1 MSGRAIALWTE
12 RRCLVTD
19 STPSGTSAN
28 SQVRVPGTDSLDW
41 LLACPPTLLEFTF
54 DQLRTLVVVQEAGS
68 ANGAARILGREQ
80 SSVQKQIDTL
90 NRSFQRMCGELLAVR
105 QGRGQ
110 PCLFTP
116 TGVAVAEQ
124 ARAVLAK
131 WQAQVNDV
139 RRRIGKTVAIGTT
152 EFTLPFVGRAWQRVC
167 DDFAA
172 REIELNVMHV
182 RTKDSFARLDAKE
195 IDLLCGGFAS
205 VAGASGVPG
214 DYEFLQWRREGL
226 VLLTNLPKRELPV
239 PAVSVD
245 RLPGVPLIVPSTGG
259 VIVDFLRRWYGSDF
273 RSSLT
278 IVASIDDIYYGLAL
292 MRSKMAYGCMLTSVS
307 IAQAAVD
314 GRLPGGPDLR
324 LVRLGLDFDPMM
336 ELVTGTFARMGER
349 SAFDASHPLNLLW
362 HAFAD
367 EVASGAPY
375 SL

>member
-1 MSGRAIALWTE
+1 M
-12 RRCLVTD
+12 TD
-19 STPSGTSAN
+19 SAPSSTPAN
-28 SQVRVPGTDSLDW
+28 PQVRVPGTDSLNW
-41 LLACPPTLLEFTF
+41 LLACPPMLLEFTF
-54 DQLRTLVVVQEAGS
+54 DQLRTLIVVQEAGS

-90 NRSFQRMCGELLAVR
+90 NRSFQRMCGELLAIR

-110 PCLFTP
+110 PFLFTP
-116 TGVAVAEQ
+116 TGAAVAKH
-124 ARAVLAK
+124 ARAVLTD

-139 RRRIGKTVAIGTT
+139 RRRIGKTVALGTT
-152 EFTLPFVGRAWQRVC
+152 EFTLPFVGRAWQRVF

-172 REIELNVMHV
+172 REIELNVLHV

-205 VAGASGVPG
+205 AAGASSVPG

-226 VLLTNLPKRELPV
+226 VLLTNLPKRELPI
-239 PAVSVD
+239 PAVGVG
-245 RLPGVPLIVPSTGG
+245 RLPDVPLIVPSTGG

-273 RSSLT
+273 RSRLT

-292 MRSKMAYGCMLTSVS
+292 MRSNMAYGCMLTSVS
-307 IAQAAVD
+307 IADAAVD
-314 GRLPGGPDLR
+314 GRLPGGPGLR
-324 LVRLGLDFDPMM
+324 TVELGPDFNPMM
-336 ELVTGTFARMGER
+336 ELVTGTFARRGER

-362 HAFAD
+362 QAFAD